1 MQKFTLK
8 MPDDWHSHLRN
19 GTYLTRTVPD
29 TCRFFNRAIVM
40 PNLASP
46 ITTVAAAQQYRTD
59 ILAQVPHGQTFEP
72 LMTLY
77 LTDDMP
83 AAEITLAKES
93 GVITALKLYP
103 KGATT
108 HSAHG
113 VTDIT
118 KLYPVLDAMQQHQL
132 PLLIHGEVADNS
144 DIFDREKNFIHATL
158 PQLLK
163 DFPQLKIVLEH
174 ISTRDAVNFVAAG
187 PANLAATITA
197 HHLLLNRKD
206 ILAGGIKPHH
216 YCLPIA
222 KREEDRQA
230 LIAAATS
237 GSAKFF
243 LGTDSA
249 PHARH
254 LKENACGCAGIYTA
268 LHAIP
273 LYLEVFDAANAL
285 HQFER
290 FASINGPAF
299 YGLPLNTT
307 EITFVKHPWQV
318 PETLSFG
325 DTEVIPLFAGKTLQ
339 WQLTL

>member
-1 MQKFTLK
+1 M
-8 MPDDWHSHLRN
+8 
-19 GTYLTRTVPD
+19 
-29 TCRFFNRAIVM
+29 
-40 PNLASP
+40 
-46 ITTVAAAQQYRTD
+46 
-59 ILAQVPHGQTFEP
+59 
-72 LMTLY
+72 
-77 LTDDMP
+77 
-83 AAEITLAKES
+83 
-93 GVITALKLYP
+93 
-103 KGATT
+103 
-108 HSAHG
+108 
-113 VTDIT
+113 
-118 KLYPVLDAMQQHQL
+118 
-132 PLLIHGEVADNS
+132 
-144 DIFDREKNFIHATL
+144 
-158 PQLLK
+158 
-163 DFPQLKIVLEH
+163 
-174 ISTRDAVNFVAAG
+174 
-187 PANLAATITA
+187 
-197 HHLLLNRKD
+197 
-206 ILAGGIKPHH
+206 
-216 YCLPIA
+216 
-222 KREEDRQA
+222 
-230 LIAAATS
+230 IAAATS